1 MMTYEKKYW
10 SKNEYYL
17 QNGDA
22 YEGYVGIFEGK
33 PYIYETEEEL
43 KVGDNYYSQHNLG
56 KYFFDRILNEKMKLP
71 YGKKEMTFQPNDFL
85 YRSTLKSIL
94 QKLQANND
102 YIYKC
107 ATISDTLIPCVDD
120 CSILATTNNSYYV
133 FVDAVGNEH
142 KSVPVNENSSINK
155 TLESIKDGYIY
166 NPNFDNSLLEKTND
180 LSTLVYPLKQG
191 DKPKTKYAS
200 KW

>member
-22 YEGYVGIFEGK
+22 YEGYVGIRDRKAYLYDTG
-33 PYIYETEEEL
+33 EEL

-56 KYFFDRILNEKMKLP
+56 KLFFDRILNEKMQLP
-71 YGKKEMTFQPNDFL
+71 YGKKEMTFQANDFL

-107 ATISDTLIPCVDD
+107 STISDTMIPCVDD

-133 FVDAVGNEH
+133 FVDNVGNEY
-142 KSVPVNENSSINK
+142 KSIPVNENSSLNK
-155 TLESIKDGYIY
+155 TLEAVKDGFIY
-166 NPNFDNSLLEKTND
+166 NPNFDNSLLDTTKD
-180 LSTLVYPLKQG
+180 LTTL
-191 DKPKTKYAS
+191 
-200 KW
+200 